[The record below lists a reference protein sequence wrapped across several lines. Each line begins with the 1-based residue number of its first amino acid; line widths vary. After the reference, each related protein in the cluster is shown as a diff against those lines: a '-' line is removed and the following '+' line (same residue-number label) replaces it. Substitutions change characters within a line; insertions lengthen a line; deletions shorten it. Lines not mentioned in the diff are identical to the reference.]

1 MRLELPQKPFQKQ
14 NATEEAFLSLCVRR
28 RTVHPEEDMTA
39 KRGNEMAQNQKKEKK
54 KIICFN
60 KQWVMPV
67 VVFVVGI
74 IALYYGVTDMREV
87 SREQEEAIS
96 QLNAVSYGER
106 IIDDLR
112 EGAEITKALDAL
124 HNFGYEYRVLK
135 TESPL
140 DTQYQEVYNSGK
152 ELQNPVSYSFE
163 ADGCAWKLQVM
174 PSKGWGQKG
183 KNAAIIVGI
192 LGTIIVCLLTVL
204 TAASLALQ
212 KERNTFRELS
222 VTDSLTGL
230 LNRNGFDLQAELYM
244 KAHPNEPCV
253 GIILD
258 VDDFKF
264 INDVYGHGCGDE
276 TLRKVSE
283 TIKERFD
290 CDAILARYG
299 GDEFG
304 MLLKN
309 CTAEEMAERIK
320 DFAEKPGSFRYHGRT
335 HKFTISL
342 GYAEHPADAKTAAEL
357 LTAADMALYEV
368 KLHSKHGCM
377 AYDSNFQIRSRE
389 RLGFALHDISKN
401 LPGAFLIYA
410 AEPDDDRILF
420 ANHELIQLA
429 GCQDIDDLMEFS
441 HGHFRNLLHPEE
453 QDTIEENIW
462 KQIDNCGEEG
472 NAYVRFRLA
481 RKDGSFRRVL
491 NHSRIVDSIHYGRVF
506 YAILMDCDMLQ
517 SSCA

>member
-1 MRLELPQKPFQKQ
+1 M
-14 NATEEAFLSLCVRR
+14 SLCVRR

-204 TAASLALQ
+204 TAASLAAWH
-212 KERNTFRELS
+212 TT
-222 VTDSLTGL
+222 V
-230 LNRNGFDLQAELYM
+230 
-244 KAHPNEPCV
+244 
-253 GIILD
+253 
-258 VDDFKF
+258 
-264 INDVYGHGCGDE
+264 
-276 TLRKVSE
+276 
-283 TIKERFD
+283 
-290 CDAILARYG
+290 
-299 GDEFG
+299 
-304 MLLKN
+304 
-309 CTAEEMAERIK
+309 
-320 DFAEKPGSFRYHGRT
+320 
-335 HKFTISL
+335 IS
-342 GYAEHPADAKTAAEL
+342 
-357 LTAADMALYEV
+357 
-368 KLHSKHGCM
+368 
-377 AYDSNFQIRSRE
+377 R
-389 RLGFALHDISKN
+389 
-401 LPGAFLIYA
+401 
-410 AEPDDDRILF
+410 
-420 ANHELIQLA
+420 
-429 GCQDIDDLMEFS
+429 
-441 HGHFRNLLHPEE
+441 
-453 QDTIEENIW
+453 
-462 KQIDNCGEEG
+462 
-472 NAYVRFRLA
+472 
-481 RKDGSFRRVL
+481 
-491 NHSRIVDSIHYGRVF
+491 
-506 YAILMDCDMLQ
+506 
-517 SSCA
+517 

>member
-1 MRLELPQKPFQKQ
+1 MVQ
-14 NATEEAFLSLCVRR
+14 NR
-28 RTVHPEEDMTA
+28 
-39 KRGNEMAQNQKKEKK
+39 KKQKKFR
-54 KIICFN
+54 FN
-60 KQWVMPV
+60 KQWVMPAL
-67 VVFVVGI
+67 VFIVGI
-74 IALYYGVTDMREV
+74 VALYYGINDMREY
-87 SREQEEAIS
+87 SRAQEEAIS

-106 IIDDLR
+106 ITSDIK
-112 EGAEITKALDAL
+112 EGVEITKALDAL
-124 HNFGYEYRVLK
+124 HNFGYEYRILK

-140 DTQYQEVYNSGK
+140 DTQYQEVYSSGK
-152 ELQNPVSYSFE
+152 ELKAPVSYDFE
-163 ADGCAWKLQVM
+163 AGGCAWKLQVM
-174 PSKGWGQKG
+174 PSKGWGQKE

-204 TAASLALQ
+204 TAASLALR

-222 VTDSLTGL
+222 VTDALTGL
-230 LNRNGFDLQAELYM
+230 LNRNGFDIQAELYM
-244 KAHPNEPCV
+244 KEHPDEPCV

-276 TLRKVSE
+276 ALRKVSE
-283 TIKERFD
+283 AIKERFD
-290 CDAILARYG
+290 CDTILARYS

-309 CTAEEMAERIK
+309 CTAEEMAEKIK
-320 DFAEKPGSFRYHGRT
+320 DLAEKPGSFRYHDRT

-342 GYAEHPADAKTAAEL
+342 GYAEYPADAKTAAEL

-377 AYDSNFQIRSRE
+377 VYDSNFQIRTRE

-441 HGHFRNLLHPEE
+441 HGHFGIFSIRKNKTQLKK
-453 QDTIEENIW
+453 TS
-462 KQIDNCGEEG
+462 G
-472 NAYVRFRLA
+472 NRLTTA
-481 RKDGSFRRVL
+481 ERKAMPMFVSTLRVKTEALDG
-491 NHSRIVDSIHYGRVF
+491 Y
-506 YAILMDCDMLQ
+506 
-517 SSCA
+517 